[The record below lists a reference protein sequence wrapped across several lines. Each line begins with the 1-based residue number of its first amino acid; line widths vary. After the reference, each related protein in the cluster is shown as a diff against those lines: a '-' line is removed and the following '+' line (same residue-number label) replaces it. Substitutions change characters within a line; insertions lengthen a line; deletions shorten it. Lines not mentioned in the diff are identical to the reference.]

1 MPSSLQSVTN
11 RFVCHCAV
19 GVIGPRVYENK
30 NVKGE
35 EGMTH
40 SRNPSCRALFP
51 KRRFRSLVAAC
62 VASVALS
69 GCGVVNN
76 MIYKTTG
83 DVMQGFSRNHTVP
96 FLMESDDLAMGC
108 AMSEATAPLLMSF
121 GRVTSE
127 PDQLAVM
134 LYLSAGGCADE
145 QAREHELAALAAMHA
160 MNGNAAQDAMIRQK
174 RAHALA
180 AERYF
185 KGWQHHNAHYGNP
198 ADGECP
204 DFDDDMDEFI
214 YMAGLLSGLQAL
226 NAQIQSTSSIG
237 VPANIGSIVARA
249 TSCLENDKWWGAPM
263 ALRATVWAM
272 IPGAQPEG
280 EDAFERLEIA
290 DAQGE
295 AAGVRLPHV
304 FHAIAALNKGDEAMV
319 REVIRDHAE
328 SIEQTPANEE
338 WRFVDAMA
346 TNMIVAVSDRLW
358 VENTGHRT
366 PLGQLGTFWDDQQEE
381 VETMDLDD
389 LL

>member
-1 MPSSLQSVTN
+1 
-11 RFVCHCAV
+11 
-19 GVIGPRVYENK
+19 
-30 NVKGE
+30 
-35 EGMTH
+35 MTH
-40 SRNPSCRALFP
+40 FRNPSRKALFTA
-51 KRRFRSLVAAC
+51 RHFRNLVAAC
-62 VASVALS
+62 TASAVLS
-69 GCGVVNN
+69 GCGVVNH

-83 DVMQGFSRNHTVP
+83 DVMQGFSRDHTVP

-160 MNGNAAQDAMIRQK
+160 MNGNAAEDAMIRQK
-174 RAHALA
+174 RAHTVA

-185 KGWQHHNAHYGNP
+185 KGWQHHNAHYGEPGN
-198 ADGECP
+198 GECP

-237 VPANIGSIVARA
+237 VPANIGPIVARA

-280 EDAFERLEIA
+280 ENAFERLEIA

-304 FHAIAALNKGDEAMV
+304 FHAIAALNKGDETMV
-319 REVIRDHAE
+319 REVIRDHAASLE
-328 SIEQTPANEE
+328 NTPSNED

-346 TNMIVAVSDRLW
+346 TDMIVAVSDRLW

-366 PLGQLGTFWDDQQEE
+366 PFGQLGTFWDDQQEE